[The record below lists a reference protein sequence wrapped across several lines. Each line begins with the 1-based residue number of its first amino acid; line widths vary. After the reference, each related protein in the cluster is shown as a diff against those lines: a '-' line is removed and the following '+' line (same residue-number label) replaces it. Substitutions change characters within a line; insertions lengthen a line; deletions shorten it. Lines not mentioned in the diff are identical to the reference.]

1 MDQNR
6 EVREGGLVLFICMAH
21 VVSYR
26 DEFCIPWSLSTSDIV
41 SRSYVGE
48 ITQNPVQ
55 NTRPLDPQFPQI
67 LKIEEVGRTAEQ
79 ETSRRILSGFREP
92 QP

>member
-6 EVREGGLVLFICMAH
+6 EVREGGPVLFICMAH
-21 VVSYR
+21 VISYR
-26 DEFCIPWSLSTSDIV
+26 NEFCIPWSLSTSDIV

-55 NTRPLDPQFPQI
+55 NTRPLDPPNS
-67 LKIEEVGRTAEQ
+67 KNRGGWASHRA
-79 ETSRRILSGFREP
+79 GDKP
-92 QP
+92 